1 MTILPCTFFWLVV
14 LANYQEL
21 CDITRLEDN
30 VTARIRTL
38 GSIASL
44 RSFQGLSP
52 ATNLFSPNFQSAS
65 YASLQLDSS
74 SLEEGED
81 NRHHHLLSRPPP
93 FHFHSKVGL
102 NNKNSPSNS
111 SLKNLWAA
119 ASSSPALNQSFLN
132 LWSER
137 MNAAASASSRKEK
150 DHGGVTD
157 LGSRYHLDNSRPLSS
172 LSGRVLSDSTK
183 GSTGTVNNTTPAADY
198 SHVLTLKTSIV

>member
-1 MTILPCTFFWLVV
+1 M
-14 LANYQEL
+14 
-21 CDITRLEDN
+21 
-30 VTARIRTL
+30 TARIRTL

-52 ATNLFSPNFQSAS
+52 AANLFSPTSHSAS

-74 SLEEGED
+74 SLEGKD
-81 NRHHHLLSRPPP
+81 HPHHLLSRPPP

-150 DHGGVTD
+150 DGVTS
-157 LGSRYHLDNSRPLSS
+157 GSRYHLDNSRPLSS
-172 LSGRVLSDSTK
+172 LSSRVLSDSTK

>member
-1 MTILPCTFFWLVV
+1 M
-14 LANYQEL
+14 
-21 CDITRLEDN
+21 
-30 VTARIRTL
+30 TARIRTL

-52 ATNLFSPNFQSAS
+52 AANLFSPTSHSAS

-74 SLEEGED
+74 SLEGGEEEG
-81 NRHHHLLSRPPP
+81 RHHHLLSRPPP

-111 SLKNLWAA
+111 SLRNLWAA

-172 LSGRVLSDSTK
+172 LSSRVLSDSTK